1 MIEEGMSIKGS
12 ITLLL
17 AKPTGEVEVVHKDN
31 IIVNGGFDFVADA
44 IGNSASRPGVMGWI
58 AVGTGSTTAAAT
70 KTALVTEIKRNAA
83 TYAHTAG
90 TKVFTF
96 SAS

>member
-44 IGNSASRPGVMGWI
+44 IGNSASRPGVM
-58 AVGTGSTTAAAT
+58 AVSYTHLTLPTNRE
-70 KTALVTEIKRNAA
+70 V
-83 TYAHTAG
+83 
-90 TKVFTF
+90 
-96 SAS
+96 